1 LPSCVTLGFSTWRNP
16 LLCLGTDNEA
26 GGWNGN
32 GKIDFLRRGFGDKF
46 QVLTSIKAECQ
57 VWELDI
63 KNFVLGKC
71 ILHCKK
77 DVDGV
82 LMALKR
88 AKGGQKV
95 LDIIWNFLDTRHDFN
110 DSLKM
115 AKKWLRTK
123 FPDKFARPSQP
134 RAF

>member
-1 LPSCVTLGFSTWRNP
+1 L
-16 LLCLGTDNEA
+16 
-26 GGWNGN
+26 
-32 GKIDFLRRGFGDKF
+32 
-46 QVLTSIKAECQ
+46 IKAECQ